1 MSKQKKYLVLTVEG
15 LEALIKVAK
24 KGIDV
29 VILDLEAA
37 GKKYPGHLSYT
48 DDFQK
53 RVWAINS
60 GFDSWGKYQEA
71 SVEDIHRRA
80 NELKEPKADST
91 DMPLTLKT
99 VKEDDPVDVARCE
112 NCHQEFPE
120 DEIRYFL
127 CRKCNWDNGYCYNC
141 DEHYDRQ

>member
-37 GKKYPGHLSYT
+37 GKDYPGQLTYT
-48 DDFQK
+48 DTFQK

>member
-1 MSKQKKYLVLTVEG
+1 MSKHKKYLVLTVEG
-15 LEALIKVAK
+15 LGALIKVAK
-24 KGIDV
+24 KGTDV
-29 VILDLEAA
+29 VILDLEAS
-37 GKKYPGHLSYT
+37 GKDYPGQLAYT
-48 DDFQK
+48 DTFQE

-60 GFDSWGKYQEA
+60 GFDSWIEYQDA
-71 SVEDIHRRA
+71 SVEDAHRRA

-91 DMPLTLKT
+91 DMPLTIKT
-99 VKEDDPVDVARCE
+99 VKEDDPVGGARCE
-112 NCHQEFPE
+112 NCHQEFLA

>member
-1 MSKQKKYLVLTVEG
+1 MSKHKKYLVLTVEG

-24 KGIDV
+24 KGTDV
-29 VILDLEAA
+29 VILDLEAS
-37 GKKYPGHLSYT
+37 GKDYPGQLAYT
-48 DDFQK
+48 DTFQEH
-53 RVWAINS
+53 VWAINS
-60 GFDSWGKYQEA
+60 GFDSWIEYQDA
-71 SVEDIHRRA
+71 SVEDAHRRA

-91 DMPLTLKT
+91 DMPLTIKT
-99 VKEDDPVDVARCE
+99 IKEDDPIDVARCE

-120 DEIRYFL
+120 NEIRYFL